1 MTEYHV
7 IWLVAIFGGLASAL
21 SVIGLGCYSLRKVI
35 EDLSNSTALSAF
47 GVRLFR
53 MAPGGGLIVFG
64 CVLLWK
70 LILTISSLTPPTH
83 LS

>member
-1 MTEYHV
+1 MPEYH
-7 IWLVAIFGGLASAL
+7 ITWLIAIFCGLASAL
-21 SVIGLGCYSLRKVI
+21 SVIGLGCYSIGKVI
-35 EDLSNSTALSAF
+35 EDLSNSAALSAF

-70 LILTISSLTPPTH
+70 LVRAISSLTPPTH
-83 LS
+83 LP